1 MMILFL
7 ICVQVAYDK
16 LATFVILICHGLH
29 FLLTTC
35 VQHVHVCQEY
45 EYTCMTST

>member
-29 FLLTTC
+29 FLQLRINS
-35 VQHVHVCQEY
+35 V
-45 EYTCMTST
+45 STISAL